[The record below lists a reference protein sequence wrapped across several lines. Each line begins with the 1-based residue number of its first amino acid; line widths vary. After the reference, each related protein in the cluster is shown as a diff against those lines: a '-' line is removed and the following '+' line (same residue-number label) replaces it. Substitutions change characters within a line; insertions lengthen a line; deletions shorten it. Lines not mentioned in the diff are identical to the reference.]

1 MDLRY
6 VAALAALLGVMGLA
20 ACEEPAAEMAQQTAL
35 DEASENAPEARGVLV
50 DLPPEARAN
59 PDVWPRSA
67 TPSAIT
73 DEAAEAFI
81 DSLLAEM
88 TLEEKVGQT
97 IQADISA
104 ITPEDMANYPLG
116 SILAGGNSAPG
127 GRNWA
132 SAEDWVQLA
141 RDFRAAVDAREGARI
156 PLIFGIDAVHG
167 HNNVIGATI
176 FPHNIGLGAARNP
189 ELVGRIAEVTALEVA
204 ATGADWTFGPTVA
217 VPRDLRWG
225 RTYEGY
231 GEDPEIVA
239 SYAGPVTLGL
249 QGELRA
255 GEVLGVGRIAGSAK
269 HFLAD
274 GGTVD
279 GVDQGNAP
287 ISEEELI
294 RVHNAGYPPTID
306 AGVLTVMASFSSWN
320 GVKITGNH
328 TLLDDVL
335 RGPLGFEGFVVSDWN
350 AHGQIPGCTNESCPE
365 AFNAGI
371 DMFMAPD
378 SWRPLYYSTLEQVR
392 SGAITMER
400 LDEAVRRIL
409 RVKIRAGLF
418 ETERPLE
425 GRYDLIGA
433 PEHRAVA
440 RDAVR
445 QSLVLLK
452 NDGVLPVRA
461 NARVLVA
468 GSAADNIGQQS
479 GGWTLS
485 WQGTGTTNADFP
497 GATSIWGGIE
507 EAVTAAG
514 GTAVLSADGSYDEAP
529 DVAIVV
535 FGETPYAE
543 FQGDLDHLAFA
554 DPEPLRVLRSL
565 QEAGIPTVS
574 VFISGRPMW
583 TNPEINASNAFVAA
597 WLPGSEGGGVADVL
611 IGDDAGEA
619 RYDFTGTLSF
629 SWPRHALQAPL
640 NRDMDDYD
648 PLFAYGFGL
657 TYADDGALD
666 VLSEESGVSGDAA
679 NPDRYFVEGR
689 FIAPWSLLL
698 RDEGGDSRPGLAP
711 SGESPRGAVAMR
723 TVDGSAQESARS
735 LTFTGPA
742 RALAWGTAVDLTRQ
756 ANGEMALLLRYRA
769 DSTPEGRVWLGVGE
783 AEVDLTPFMAETG
796 SWQEIKVRLSCFR
809 DLGTS
814 ISAVEEPFSLR
825 ADGVAAIS
833 FETARLASNE
843 GDAICPAE

>member
-1 MDLRY
+1 MMVL
-6 VAALAALLGVMGLA
+6 GLA
-20 ACEEPAAEMAQQTAL
+20 GLVMAACQEPAAVIVQQRVADDTAEMSGRSSDAGQIAL
-35 DEASENAPEARGVLV
+35 LE
-50 DLPPEARAN
+50 LPPEARAN
-59 PDVWPRSA
+59 PDLWPRAA
-67 TPSAIT
+67 TPAAIT
-73 DEAAEAFI
+73 DEASEARI
-81 DSLLAEM
+81 DALLEQM

-104 ITPEDMANYPLG
+104 ITPEDMASYPLG

-132 SAEDWVQLA
+132 TAEDWVELA
-141 RDFRAAVDAREGARI
+141 REFRAAVEAREGARV

-176 FPHNIGLGAARNP
+176 FPHNIGLGATRNP

-225 RTYEGY
+225 RAYEGY

-279 GVDQGNAP
+279 GVDQGDAP

-294 RVHNAGYPPTID
+294 RVHNAGYPPSID

-378 SWRPLYYSTLEQVR
+378 SWRSLYYNTLEQAR
-392 SGAITMER
+392 SGVIPMER

-452 NDGVLPVRA
+452 NDGVLPIRA
-461 NARVLVA
+461 SARVLVA

-497 GATSIWGGIE
+497 GATSIWAGIQA
-507 EAVTAAG
+507 AVTEAG
-514 GTAVLSADGSYDEAP
+514 GTASYSADGSFDDTP

-535 FGETPYAE
+535 FGEMPYAE

-554 DPEPLRVLRSL
+554 DPEPLRVLRAL
-565 QEAGIPTVS
+565 HAAGIPTVS
-574 VFISGRPMW
+574 VFISGRPLW
-583 TNPEINASNAFVAA
+583 TNPEINVSNAFVAA
-597 WLPGSEGGGVADVL
+597 WLPGSEGAGIADVL
-611 IGDDAGEA
+611 IANEAGET

-629 SWPRHALQAPL
+629 SWPRHALQTPL
-640 NRDMDDYD
+640 NRDMEDYD

-666 VLSEESGVSGDAA
+666 VLSEESGVTGDAA

-711 SGESPRGAVAMR
+711 SGESPRGNVAMR

-742 RALAWGTAVDLTRQ
+742 RALAWGTPVDLTRQ

-769 DSTPEGRVWLGVGE
+769 DSVPEDQVWLGVGE
-783 AEVDLTPFMAETG
+783 AEIDLTPFLSETG

-809 DLGTS
+809 HLGTD
-814 ISAVEEPFSLR
+814 ITAVEEPVSLR
-825 ADGVAAIS
+825 ADGPATIS